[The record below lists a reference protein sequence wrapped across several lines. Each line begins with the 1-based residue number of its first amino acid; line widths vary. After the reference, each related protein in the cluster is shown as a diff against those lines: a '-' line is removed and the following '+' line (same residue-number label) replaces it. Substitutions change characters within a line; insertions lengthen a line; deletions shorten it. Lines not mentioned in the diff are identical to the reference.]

1 MRALQD
7 MFEKCYLSQ
16 VNEFP
21 LKGCYFV
28 GLPTVDTITN
38 VDFKNL
44 KNDYLQFY
52 LTEKW
57 YMSYCYVCV
66 PSSKDNPVIYLKFI
80 FQNMLKVIRQRL

>member
-21 LKGCYFV
+21 LKGCYFL
-28 GLPTVDTITN
+28 GLPTVDIITN
-38 VDFKNL
+38 VDFKNF

-52 LTEKW
+52 LTKTVYELLLCLCT
-57 YMSYCYVCV
+57 ST
-66 PSSKDNPVIYLKFI
+66 L
-80 FQNMLKVIRQRL
+80 QQR